1 MKQEYTADWVV
12 RAQEIA
18 HLGIWD
24 QDPEAG
30 ELWWSDET
38 FKILGLEPQS
48 VAPSFAKFLEIVHP
62 DDRSMI
68 IKQTE
73 LSLKSDGY
81 PYKVQYRIIMPDKSE
96 RIVHEEALIER
107 DAIGKPI
114 KITGIIQ
121 DITRQKLEEIER
133 ENIIQK
139 LQAALDNVKILKG
152 LLPICM
158 HCKKIRDEKGYWKR
172 IEAYIQEN
180 SEAEFSH
187 SLCRDCAKEH
197 YPDMDIYD
205 KNET

>member
-24 QDPEAG
+24 QDPEAD

-73 LSLKSDGY
+73 LSLKSDDY

-96 RIVHEEALIER
+96 RILHEEALIER

-158 HCKKIRDEKGYWKR
+158 HCKKIRDEKGYWKL

-197 YPDMDIYD
+197 YPDMDIYMD
-205 KNET
+205 

>member
-107 DAIGKPI
+107 DAKGKPI

-121 DITRQKLEEIER
+121 DITKRKQGEIER
-133 ENIIQK
+133 EKLIQK

-187 SLCRDCAKEH
+187 SICRDCAKEH

-205 KNET
+205 D

>member
-107 DAIGKPI
+107 DAKGKPI

-121 DITRQKLEEIER
+121 DITKRKQGEIER
-133 ENIIQK
+133 EKLIQK

>member
-187 SLCRDCAKEH
+187 SICRDCAKEH

-205 KNET
+205 D

>member
-1 MKQEYTADWVV
+1 
-12 RAQEIA
+12 
-18 HLGIWD
+18 
-24 QDPEAG
+24 
-30 ELWWSDET
+30 
-38 FKILGLEPQS
+38 
-48 VAPSFAKFLEIVHP
+48 
-62 DDRSMI
+62 
-68 IKQTE
+68 
-73 LSLKSDGY
+73 
-81 PYKVQYRIIMPDKSE
+81 MPDKSE

>member
-187 SLCRDCAKEH
+187 SICRECAKKY
-197 YPDMDIYD
+197 YPDYDIYAD
-205 KNET
+205 

>member
-12 RAQEIA
+12 RAQRIA

-24 QDPEAG
+24 QDPATD

-73 LSLKSDGY
+73 LSLKSIDC
-81 PYKVQYRIIMPDKSE
+81 PYKVEYRIIMPDKSE
-96 RIVHEEALIER
+96 RILHEEALIER
-107 DAIGKPI
+107 DNIGNPI

-133 ENIIQK
+133 EDLIQK

-187 SLCRDCAKEH
+187 SICRDCAKEH

-205 KNET
+205 D